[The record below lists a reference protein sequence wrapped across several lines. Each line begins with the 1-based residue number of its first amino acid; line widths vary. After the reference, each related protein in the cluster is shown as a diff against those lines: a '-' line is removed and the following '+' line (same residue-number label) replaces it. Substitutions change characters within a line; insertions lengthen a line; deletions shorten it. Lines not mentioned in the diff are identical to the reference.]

1 MPRVPRVAAPFSGSC
16 AAGTGQG
23 AWRRI
28 WPHGHGSGPCWP
40 HSAGSPHSC
49 GKDCARIPRGHRI
62 ARASSGGAAE
72 RHAVARHRIA
82 AGDEARRAEEPAVA
96 TPKMIC
102 ALEGRH
108 SQIQR
113 NIVHANDFAHCSAPP
128 GRGRIYRLPPRGR
141 ALRRSPGA
149 ILCLAPRGASSHLRC
164 LPGRGFGRSA
174 MATAY
179 AGRIPRGRRI
189 ARASPCSVLR
199 AQLEGNCTSAA
210 RRKLHERS
218 SKEIARVQL
227 EGKATNLRL
236 HRRHRTRSLAADKAA
251 LTIATAYAGHIS

>member
-1 MPRVPRVAAPFSGSC
+1 MAMHKC
-16 AAGTGQG
+16 AADKAALPLQRPLPSRIQC
-23 AWRRI
+23 RR
-28 WPHGHGSGPCWP
+28 H
-40 HSAGSPHSC
+40 
-49 GKDCARIPRGHRI
+49 I

-113 NIVHANDFAHCSAPP
+113 NIIHANDFAHCGAPP
-128 GRGRIYRLPPRGR
+128 GRGRICRLPPRVR

-164 LPGRGFGRSA
+164 LSVRGYGHTA
-174 MATAY
+174 MTTPSVA
-179 AGRIPRGRRI
+179 RIPRGRHI
-189 ARASPCSVLR
+189 ARASSG
-199 AQLEGNCTSAA
+199 EAA
-210 RRKLHERS
+210 EEHRRGQAKPQRGERS
-218 SKEIARVQL
+218 PRLQENQVLSRGSGER
-227 EGKATNLRL
+227 TNAMRI
-236 HRRHRTRSLAADKAA
+236 SLSPFQGFKP
-251 LTIATAYAGHIS
+251 